1 MITLSNM
8 RNKVKVQKAVV
19 TEDSLGNR
27 TNTYRDYC
35 SRWAYINKKSG
46 SETFAAGKTNEEETL
61 CFVLRHD
68 SLTRLITPGDYRIL
82 FNEKTYDITYV
93 DNYKFKNES
102 LTIYAK
108 EIS

>member
-8 RNKVKVQKAVV
+8 RNKVRVQKAVV
-19 TEDSLGNR
+19 TEDGLGNR

-35 SRWAYINKKSG
+35 ARWAYINKKSG